1 VCPLFDSRHL
11 HSHDVLAWLYAQC
24 RLAATV
30 ASWEVVYE
38 FRVAERGVVT

>member
-1 VCPLFDSRHL
+1 METICEAFWKKWAKVPLLETYRQM
-11 HSHDVLAWLYAQC
+11 AI
-24 RLAATV
+24 RV